1 MKPARAIVD
10 RDLKPENENGNQDVA
25 IVRHESIDPRRARRL
40 AEVLADILDNASHSG
55 RR

>member
-10 RDLKPENENGNQDVA
+10 RDMKPENMPDVA

-40 AEVLADILDNASHSG
+40 AEVLADILDNANHSG

>member
-1 MKPARAIVD
+1 VKPARAIAD
-10 RDLKPENENGNQDVA
+10 RDLKPENGNQVVA
-25 IVRHESIDPRRARRL
+25 IVRHEMIDPRRARRI